1 MLDSILTPIA
11 TEDFFRRWW
20 TREFLH
26 IPGHSG
32 KFSHLF
38 PWEVLNRAL
47 EEHRFDA
54 KRLVLYKSGKK
65 IESGRYLNGQWV
77 DTGRLV
83 NELSNGCTLIFNAC
97 EEVYPPLRDLCVHL
111 EGLVHHRV
119 TANLYAG
126 WRRDNGFN
134 VHWDTQDTIILQVAG
149 RKQWKVWKPAHPRPF
164 HDDLADT
171 STPPT
176 EAPVWDGT
184 LEPGCLLSIP
194 RGWWHV
200 AYPMDEPC
208 LHLTVTVQNL
218 NGIDFLHWL
227 AEQMKSSEAAR
238 MEMPIAATGSEQ
250 AAWLERVRA
259 DLLAVWDENLFA
271 RCLAEVDSKAVPR
284 PHISLPADPDPHQ
297 NGLRNTTLLELAAP
311 RPLQFSNRD
320 GRVVCQAAGMG
331 WQMDSDVAE
340 RLRAFNDRQPHAI
353 GELAPEPDLRMAG
366 QIGVMVMTGV
376 LRRVR

>member
-20 TREFLH
+20 TRDFLH

-134 VHWDTQDTIILQVAG
+134 VHWDTQDTMILQVAG

-200 AYPMDEPC
+200 ACPMDEPC

-238 MEMPIAATGSEQ
+238 MRCPSWRPGASGQPGSS
-250 AAWLERVRA
+250 ASGRICWRSGMR
-259 DLLAVWDENLFA
+259 
-271 RCLAEVDSKAVPR
+271 
-284 PHISLPADPDPHQ
+284 ISLP
-297 NGLRNTTLLELAAP
+297 GVLLRWIRRPYPGPTSRSPRTRTLIKTDFET
-311 RPLQFSNRD
+311 RPCWSLRLPVLFNFRIGMEEWCVRPPEWAGKWIATLRRGC
-320 GRVVCQAAGMG
+320 GR
-331 WQMDSDVAE
+331 S
-340 RLRAFNDRQPHAI
+340 
-353 GELAPEPDLRMAG
+353 
-366 QIGVMVMTGV
+366 MTGN
-376 LRRVR
+376 LTPSANWRLNLTSAWPARSA